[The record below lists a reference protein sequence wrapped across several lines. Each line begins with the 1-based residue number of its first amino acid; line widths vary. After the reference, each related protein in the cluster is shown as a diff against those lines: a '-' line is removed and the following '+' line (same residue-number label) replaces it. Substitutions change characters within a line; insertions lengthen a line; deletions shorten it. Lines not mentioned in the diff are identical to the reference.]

1 MGIDKPGF
9 EPSGTG
15 TQGSGELREGEE
27 TLTEEQI
34 QQLLTT
40 KGVVLG
46 DDWHRPDQSSIKLL
60 IAINPK
66 NDEVEIC
73 RKRYKTDIYKR
84 IEYLDN
90 LYFRGDRGG
99 EPVIENEDEKSKE
112 NRRQHLVEEIE
123 KRQETI
129 KETIEDLQAEISQYQ
144 KDTAA
149 LEYAKQ
155 KTLQK

>member
-46 DDWHRPDQSSIKLL
+46 DDWHRPDQSSIKPQVLIQ
-60 IAINPK
+60 IAI
-66 NDEVEIC
+66 
-73 RKRYKTDIYKR
+73 
-84 IEYLDN
+84 
-90 LYFRGDRGG
+90 
-99 EPVIENEDEKSKE
+99 
-112 NRRQHLVEEIE
+112 
-123 KRQETI
+123 
-129 KETIEDLQAEISQYQ
+129 
-144 KDTAA
+144 
-149 LEYAKQ
+149 
-155 KTLQK
+155 